1 MRTDA
6 QAGRSLAPLGMTD
19 HRVIPRA
26 CSARGIG
33 RPSWLLV
40 LFPLLAAAARLPAQ
54 ANDSTAL
61 PVTFSGYVTTSLT
74 SSNHAAASSIVGRL
88 YGRRQNEFM
97 LNVGN
102 LTVDRAAPTDRF
114 GAGAHVEL
122 FFGQD
127 AEVIKSNGLDL
138 GADAD
143 IWQAF
148 VTLNLPGS
156 DASHYVQFKAGK
168 MATLMGVE
176 VGEDVQNANLEVGSQ
191 DILLEPFTETGAELD
206 GHFGANVDAE
216 LRLSNGWDQV
226 TDVNTA
232 KTIMLRLGLVPD
244 PRSLVAIVGYS
255 GAERPDSNGPK
266 RSGVNVVLS
275 RKVGSAASLAAQF
288 DYGQEAGLA
297 ADGNAATW
305 WAAGVWAT
313 VDIASH
319 LTLAVRGDYL
329 DDRDGART
337 SGVLGFPV
345 NAGQKLSS
353 LTATLNIKQW
363 RQALL
368 RPEIRYDHSTLP
380 VFNGFH
386 DQVSL
391 AIGTSVLF

>member
-1 MRTDA
+1 MIRVH
-6 QAGRSLAPLGMTD
+6 RECLACAA
-19 HRVIPRA
+19 V
-26 CSARGIG
+26 
-33 RPSWLLV
+33 LV
-40 LFPLLAAAARLPAQ
+40 GAAARLPAQ

-74 SSNHAAASSIVGRL
+74 SSNHAVASSIVDRL

-114 GAGAHVEL
+114 GAGGHAEV
-122 FFGQD
+122 FVGQD
-127 AEVIKSNGLDL
+127 AEVVKSNGLDL

-143 IWQAF
+143 IWQAY

-156 DASHYVQFKAGK
+156 DASHYFQFKAGK

-191 DILLEPFTETGAELD
+191 DVLLEPFTETGAEID

-232 KTIMLRLGLVPD
+232 KTVMARLGLAPD
-244 PRSLVAIVGYS
+244 AKSLIAIVGYT

-275 RKVGSAASLAAQF
+275 RKIGSAASLAAQL
-288 DYGQEAGLA
+288 DYGRDAGLA
-297 ADGNAATW
+297 ADGGAATW
-305 WAAGVWAT
+305 QAAGVWAS
-313 VDIASH
+313 VDVATRA
-319 LTLAVRGDYL
+319 TLAFRADYL
-329 DDRDGART
+329 DDHDGVRT

-353 LTATLNIKQW
+353 VTATLNIKQW
-363 RQALL
+363 HQALL
-368 RPEIRYDHSTLP
+368 RPEVRYDHSTLP

-386 DQVSL
+386 DQFSVAL
-391 AIGTSVLF
+391 GTSVLF